1 MKLATK
7 ILWALVIGAVVGVIL
22 NVTAPS
28 IFTEVDEYV
37 FKPLGTIFLNLIKM
51 LIVPLVLFSIIVGV
65 SNIRDPKAL
74 GRIGGKTILYFY

>member
-22 NVTAPS
+22 NVAAPS
-28 IFTEVDEYV
+28 IFTDVDEYV

-51 LIVPLVLFSIIVGV
+51 LMKKSTSGT
-65 SNIRDPKAL
+65 S
-74 GRIGGKTILYFY
+74 